1 MCSLSAALNLFEV
14 SILAIDWLVELCSV
28 RTFSEEHNS
37 VQTVNDWL
45 IQWIQWIGNISLS
58 PCETSFVILPPHYHF
73 DRGIDDRCSSV
84 RSRHELSRERGPIH
98 FDWYEHYEDCLRG
111 MLKTGFDIC
120 VTLCSLTDP
129 RHLVYCSVVCG
140 VLLAE
145 YWQLCLDLY
154 TLNCRHSHGNWSH
167 ANTTSRVHC
176 GFTRW

>member
-1 MCSLSAALNLFEV
+1 MCSLSVALNLFVV

-45 IQWIQWIGNISLS
+45 IQWIGNISLLVEHPLWS
-58 PCETSFVILPPHYHF
+58 CRLIITSTEGLTTDVVAYTAAWIEH
-73 DRGIDDRCSSV
+73 
-84 RSRHELSRERGPIH
+84 RERGPIH

-129 RHLVYCSVVCG
+129 RHLVYWSVVCG

>member
-73 DRGIDDRCSSV
+73 DQGLTTDVVAYAAAWI
-84 RSRHELSRERGPIH
+84 EQRERSHPFWLVWALWGLFTWNVENWVWHLRDLVLP
-98 FDWYEHYEDCLRG
+98 DWSPTSGVLE
-111 MLKTGFDIC
+111 
-120 VTLCSLTDP
+120 
-129 RHLVYCSVVCG
+129 CSVWGVIGG
-140 VLLAE
+140 VL
-145 YWQLCLDLY
+145 
-154 TLNCRHSHGNWSH
+154 
-167 ANTTSRVHC
+167 TTMPRFVH
-176 GFTRW
+176 T

>member
-1 MCSLSAALNLFEV
+1 MCSLSAALNLFVV

-84 RSRHELSRERGPIH
+84 HSGMKRERSHPFWLVWTLWGLFTWNVENWVWHLRDLVLP
-98 FDWYEHYEDCLRG
+98 DWSPTSGVLE
-111 MLKTGFDIC
+111 
-120 VTLCSLTDP
+120 
-129 RHLVYCSVVCG
+129 CSVWGVICG
-140 VLLAE
+140 VL
-145 YWQLCLDLY
+145 
-154 TLNCRHSHGNWSH
+154 
-167 ANTTSRVHC
+167 TTMPRFVH
-176 GFTRW
+176 T

>member
-1 MCSLSAALNLFEV
+1 MCSLSAALNLFVV

-84 RSRHELSRERGPIH
+84 RSGMKRERSHPFWLVWALWGLFTWNVENWVWHLRDLVLP
-98 FDWYEHYEDCLRG
+98 DWSPTSGVLE
-111 MLKTGFDIC
+111 
-120 VTLCSLTDP
+120 
-129 RHLVYCSVVCG
+129 CSVWGVIGG
-140 VLLAE
+140 VL
-145 YWQLCLDLY
+145 
-154 TLNCRHSHGNWSH
+154 
-167 ANTTSRVHC
+167 TTMPRFVH
-176 GFTRW
+176 T

>member
-84 RSRHELSRERGPIH
+84 RSGMNWAEREEPSI
-98 FDWYEHYEDCLRG
+98 LIG
-111 MLKTGFDIC
+111 MSIMRTVYVECWKLGLTFAWPCAPWLIPDIWC
-120 VTLCSLTDP
+120 TA
-129 RHLVYCSVVCG
+129 VYCVGC
-140 VLLAE
+140 
-145 YWQLCLDLY
+145 YWRSTDNY
-154 TLNCRHSHGNWSH
+154 
-167 ANTTSRVHC
+167 A
-176 GFTRW
+176 